1 MNRLFFKIF
10 TILAFIS
17 GVILLDIFELS
28 WDYFRVIQPLHII
41 FSSLA
46 FVLFMYPFI
55 YKHIRRFYVVKKV
68 KSNDGWL
75 LAFSFFVVITSGIY
89 LFLVGHRG
97 GEIVD
102 EISYYA
108 HLFGSF
114 MVIILL
120 FLHGK
125 IQKQKKAL
133 LALAVL
139 LFLPQKNYALEVSKL
154 SNLTISREFHSE
166 DLANSSR
173 CKECH
178 SEIFDQWAKSNH
190 RHMVSSNPYYMLL
203 ETLAGEDEGEEF
215 RAWCMS
221 CHNPSALANGHKKT
235 THFMEQNEVAAEM
248 FDSESH
254 QLRDDY
260 LKHQDF
266 RLEEGVSCTLC
277 HQIGEVDE
285 RGNGSYHV
293 ELDRDRYLFE
303 DSRFTIASW
312 LSSRFINAN
321 PKTHKDSYSK
331 DFYKDSKYCASCHDE
346 QHPKNGI
353 KIVSTYEEWS
363 KSPYN
368 NPDDKT
374 KHKSCIDCH
383 MSYLKDGKIVPF
395 EGYSTDG
402 GVKKSD
408 VKTHFFTGSNHFL
421 SSLRS
426 KEHEDQTIEML
437 KSSATMSLKLDDSRL
452 DVEVLNS
459 GAGHH
464 LPTGVA
470 DFRELW
476 LEVNVKDK
484 NGALVFHSGHL
495 DENGEIEEGSR
506 LFRKVFGDEDH
517 TPVGLKFWRYKVLL
531 EDTRIPAKKSRVESF
546 VLPKDIDYP
555 IEVEV
560 KLNFR
565 IYPQWVS
572 SATQKLYPMLPNPPV
587 LELLNIKKEFR

>member
-1 MNRLFFKIF
+1 
-10 TILAFIS
+10 
-17 GVILLDIFELS
+17 
-28 WDYFRVIQPLHII
+28 
-41 FSSLA
+41 
-46 FVLFMYPFI
+46 
-55 YKHIRRFYVVKKV
+55 
-68 KSNDGWL
+68 
-75 LAFSFFVVITSGIY
+75 
-89 LFLVGHRG
+89 
-97 GEIVD
+97 
-102 EISYYA
+102 
-108 HLFGSF
+108 
-114 MVIILL
+114 
-120 FLHGK
+120 
-125 IQKQKKAL
+125 
-133 LALAVL
+133 
-139 LFLPQKNYALEVSKL
+139 
-154 SNLTISREFHSE
+154 
-166 DLANSSR
+166 
-173 CKECH
+173 
-178 SEIFDQWAKSNH
+178 
-190 RHMVSSNPYYMLL
+190 
-203 ETLAGEDEGEEF
+203 
-215 RAWCMS
+215 
-221 CHNPSALANGHKKT
+221 
-235 THFMEQNEVAAEM
+235 MEQNEVAAEM